1 MDLRYIAMIT
11 KQKAFNKSLIDQ
23 ETQVIFLDEAY
34 AGLLE
39 PDDWKVDLFNFDN
52 LLLYI
57 FSLIL
62 LSFSNEN
69 VLGAH
74 PGWTYGTQPKI

>member
-1 MDLRYIAMIT
+1 MISLVCLFFLVNLRYIAMIT

-39 PDDWKVDLFNFDN
+39 PDDWKVD
-52 LLLYI
+52 
-57 FSLIL
+57 
-62 LSFSNEN
+62 
-69 VLGAH
+69 
-74 PGWTYGTQPKI
+74 

>member
-1 MDLRYIAMIT
+1 MIT

-39 PDDWKVDLFNFDN
+39 PDDWKVGRVNFDN
-52 LLLYI
+52 LVLYI
-57 FSLIL
+57 FSYVIFVLFLIDKTC
-62 LSFSNEN
+62 F
-69 VLGAH
+69 
-74 PGWTYGTQPKI
+74 PF

>member
-1 MDLRYIAMIT
+1 MIT
-11 KQKAFNKSLIDQ
+11 KQNVFNNSLIDQ

-39 PDDWKVDLFNFDN
+39 LDNWKVDWVNFDN

-62 LSFSNEN
+62 LFFPNKIFFSF
-69 VLGAH
+69 
-74 PGWTYGTQPKI
+74 

>member
-1 MDLRYIAMIT
+1 MIT

-39 PDDWKVDLFNFDN
+39 PDDWKVLRVDLSLPTEN
-52 LLLYI
+52 LSRLEL
-57 FSLIL
+57 
-62 LSFSNEN
+62 
-69 VLGAH
+69 
-74 PGWTYGTQPKI
+74 